1 MPNKSKTC
9 FCSFYLSFFV
19 KVYTF
24 APMNVKSVTYSM
36 QTLQRISQFF
46 ASFYAIY
53 LVNPN
58 NCVTHTHTQERDQY
72 KSTRDA
78 RVIYNIIT
86 YKQRV
91 CKKFFIN
98 FLHALFHVFLEQKMK
113 EFGIS
118 DKKRPKISCN
128 PFIYYSFGQK
138 TF

>member
-1 MPNKSKTC
+1 MPNKSKTY

-24 APMNVKSVTYSM
+24 APMNVKSVTYSI
-36 QTLQRISQFF
+36 QTLQRNSKFF

-58 NCVTHTHTQERDQY
+58 NCVTHTHTHTQERDQY
-72 KSTRDA
+72 KGTRDA
-78 RVIYNIIT
+78 RVIYNINT

-98 FLHALFHVFLEQKMK
+98 FLHALFACINERILYAKQGLNNSQHKMVLTK
-113 EFGIS
+113 
-118 DKKRPKISCN
+118 
-128 PFIYYSFGQK
+128 
-138 TF
+138 

>member
-9 FCSFYLSFFV
+9 FCPFYLSFFV

-24 APMNVKSVTYSM
+24 APMNVKLVTYCI
-36 QTLQRISQFF
+36 QTLQRNSKFF

-58 NCVTHTHTQERDQY
+58 NCVTHTHTHTHTHSNVRSY
-72 KSTRDA
+72 A

-86 YKQRV
+86 YKQRA

-98 FLHALFHVFLEQKMK
+98 FLHTLFRAYKCRFKHEKDC
-113 EFGIS
+113 S
-118 DKKRPKISCN
+118 KIN
-128 PFIYYSFGQK
+128 YINDIFNWK
-138 TF
+138 